1 MTNKQRKKFP
11 NKDHKVWYFPT
22 HVSIYMP
29 FNHRENHWLCL
40 NVNMEKRVAYLFD
53 SSRCIG
59 TDEDRK
65 NQATLLVQ
73 SLHKLLQYA
82 HGEDYVQ
89 DVSSFAFQW
98 LEDMP
103 RQDNNYDC
111 GLFVIKY
118 MQGKPLP
125 SGVIKFDYLHRA
137 RLLLDLVIYKHNSAP
152 IVGDIAQ
159 YKAEL
164 RARGELKW
172 K

>member
-1 MTNKQRKKFP
+1 MMPAEVHQSAENMCSAQF
-11 NKDHKVWYFPT
+11 
-22 HVSIYMP
+22 IYMP
-29 FNHRENHWLCL
+29 FNHGENHWLCL
-40 NVNMEKRVAYLFD
+40 NINMEKRVAYLFD
-53 SSRCIG
+53 SSRCID

-65 NQATLLVQ
+65 NKARLLLQ

-103 RQDNNYDC
+103 RQHNSYDC

-125 SGVIKFDYLHRA
+125 SGVIK
-137 RLLLDLVIYKHNSAP
+137 N
-152 IVGDIAQ
+152 
-159 YKAEL
+159 
-164 RARGELKW
+164 LKPGVN
-172 K
+172 